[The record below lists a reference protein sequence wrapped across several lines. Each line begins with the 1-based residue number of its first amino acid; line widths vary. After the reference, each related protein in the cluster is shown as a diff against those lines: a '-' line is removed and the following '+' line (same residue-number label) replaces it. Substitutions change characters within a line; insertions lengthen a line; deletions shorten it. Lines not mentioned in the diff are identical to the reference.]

1 MRASS
6 AMTSDSTIA
15 PNDDA
20 NPVRPDPHVS
30 LDDANSAARNASGS
44 LSYVA
49 PTRAGVGADLP
60 APLPPAGGTRL
71 PNATVTSPRAG
82 RETRA
87 IPRGAP
93 RASPYYYAFDG
104 DALRRAGSARV
115 CESPAPMPPEGG
127 VLLARG
133 VATAPREIP
142 LREYY
147 FEDDGGAWVT
157 VTFPLRGVG
166 AAVKRGD
173 ARVSVAFGAHGS
185 RSVDVDVEG
194 RDFGNDP
201 GEHHAIVKRVFRC
214 RKTHGQIV
222 PRECRHDV
230 RANKVIV
237 RLFKDPDGGAGG
249 YRAWPRVM

>member
-20 NPVRPDPHVS
+20 KPVRPDPHVS
-30 LDDANSAARNASGS
+30 LDDATSEAKNASRS

-71 PNATVTSPRAG
+71 PNATATSPRAG

-104 DALRRAGSARV
+104 DARRRAGSARGG
-115 CESPAPMPPEGG
+115 ESPAPMPPEGG

-133 VATAPREIP
+133 IATAPREMP

-147 FEDDGGAWVT
+147 FEDDGGAWVK

-173 ARVSVAFGAHGS
+173 ARVSVAFGS

-194 RDFGNDP
+194 LDFGNHP
-201 GEHHAIVKRVFRC
+201 GEDHAIVKRVFRC

-237 RLFKDPDGGAGG
+237 RLFKDPDGAGG
-249 YRAWPRVM
+249 YRPWPRVM